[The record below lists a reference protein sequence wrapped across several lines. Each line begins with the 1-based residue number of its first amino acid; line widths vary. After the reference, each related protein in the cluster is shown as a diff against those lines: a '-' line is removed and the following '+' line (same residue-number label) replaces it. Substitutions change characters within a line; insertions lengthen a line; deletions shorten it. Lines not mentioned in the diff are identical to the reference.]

1 MHATPLI
8 ATLVTAFLLA
18 FVLATLA
25 NRFRISP
32 IVGYL
37 LAGIAAGSFSPG
49 LVADQGIAS
58 ELAEIGVVL
67 LMFGVGLHFSVKE
80 LLAVRGIALPGALL
94 SIALMTSLGAG
105 LGAAFGWPAGACAIF
120 GLALS
125 VASTVVVLR
134 SLEERRQLQTERGR
148 VLVGWLVVEDGA
160 MVLALVLVPALAG
173 LEAGGLGTAALGPV
187 LSALALTVGKVS
199 GFVAVMLIVGRRVIP
214 AILHYVAHTGS
225 RELFRLAVLTLSLG
239 TAFGASAIFGV
250 SFALGAF
257 FAGLVLAESTLS
269 QQAARETLPLRDAF
283 AVLFFVSVGML
294 FDPSIIWRDPLPVLA
309 TVAVIVA
316 GKSLTAFCVTRL
328 LGCPAPTA
336 RFMAASLAQIGEF
349 SFVLATLAAGLGLLP
364 APARDLILAGS
375 IVSIFL
381 NPVGFAVLGRWE
393 ARKAHAV
400 PMSGPSTAPAKP
412 PAGSPGHAV
421 VIGYGRVGRQICADL
436 TARAVPVIVIELED
450 GAVSAPGVRL
460 VSGNAA
466 SPDLLALADLAHA
479 AWLFVAI
486 PDAFEAGQ
494 IVAQARVVNARLQI
508 VTRAHSE
515 EAAEHLRHLGAD
527 RIVWSEQELA
537 KGMIAQAF
545 GIEPDRPTRE
555 RPPVWGN
562 SLK

>member
-8 ATLVTAFLLA
+8 ATLVTAFLLAFLLA

-37 LAGIAAGSFSPG
+37 LAGIVAGSLSPG
-49 LVADQGIAS
+49 FVADQGIAS

-80 LLAVRGIALPGALL
+80 LLAVRGIALPGALI
-94 SIALMTSLGAG
+94 SIALMTSLGGG
-105 LGAAFGWPAGACAIF
+105 LGAALGWPAGACAIF

-173 LEAGGLGTAALGPV
+173 LEAGGPGTVALGPV
-187 LSALALTVGKVS
+187 LSALAMTVGKVS
-199 GFVAVMLIVGRRVIP
+199 GFIAVMLIVGRRVIP

-309 TVAVIVA
+309 TVAVIVV
-316 GKSLTAFCVTRL
+316 GKSLAAFCVTRL

-349 SFVLATLAAGLGLLP
+349 SFVLASLAASLGLLP
-364 APARDLILAGS
+364 EEARDLILAGS

-381 NPVGFAVLGRWE
+381 NPLGFAVMGRWE
-393 ARKAHAV
+393 ARKTQVAATA
-400 PMSGPSTAPAKP
+400 GPSRAPAAQP
-412 PAGSPGHAV
+412 VGSPGHAV

-436 TARAVPVIVIELED
+436 TARSVPVIVIELED
-450 GAVSAPGVRL
+450 SGTPAPASGVRL
-460 VSGNAA
+460 VTGNAA

-494 IVAQARVVNARLQI
+494 IVEQARAVNARLQI

-515 EAAEHLRHLGAD
+515 EAAEHLSHLGAD

-537 KGMIAQAF
+537 KGMIAQAVF
-545 GIEPDRPTRE
+545 SARTGAA
-555 RPPVWGN
+555 V
-562 SLK
+562 

>member
-1 MHATPLI
+1 MHTSPLI

-18 FVLATLA
+18 LVLATLA

-32 IVGYL
+32 IIGYL
-37 LAGIAAGSFSPG
+37 LAGIAVGPFTPG
-49 LVADQGIAS
+49 VVADQGIAA

-80 LLAVRGIALPGALL
+80 LLAVRGIALPGALI

-105 LGAAFGWPAGACAIF
+105 LGAVFGWPPGACAIF

-148 VLVGWLVVEDGA
+148 VLVGWLVVEDTM
-160 MVLALVLVPALAG
+160 MVLVLVLVPALAG
-173 LEAGGLGTAALGPV
+173 HNSGGLGNAGIGAILY
-187 LSALALTVGKVS
+187 ALALTVGKVAA
-199 GFVAVMLIVGRRVIP
+199 FIAMMLIVGRRVIP

-257 FAGLVLAESTLS
+257 FAGLVVAGSTLS
-269 QQAARETLPLRDAF
+269 QQAAREMLPLRDAF

-316 GKSLTAFCVTRL
+316 GKSLAAFCVAHL

-336 RFMAASLAQIGEF
+336 RFMSASLAQIGEF
-349 SFVLATLAAGLGLLP
+349 SFILASLAASLGLLP
-364 APARDLILAGS
+364 AEGRDLILAGS
-375 IVSIFL
+375 IVSICL
-381 NPVGFAVLGRWE
+381 NPLGLALVGRWE

-400 PMSGPSTAPAKP
+400 ATQGVSRAPAKQP
-412 PAGSPGHAV
+412 TASPGHAV

-436 TARAVPVIVIELED
+436 TGRSVAVIVIELED
-450 GAVSAPGVRL
+450 GALPASGVRL

-466 SPDLLALADLAHA
+466 SPDLLALADLANA

-494 IVAQARVVNARLQI
+494 IVGQARAANPRLQI

-527 RIVWSEQELA
+527 HIVWSEQELA

-545 GIEPDRPTRE
+545 GARARAS
-555 RPPVWGN
+555 V
-562 SLK
+562 